1 MEFFTKAVSLI
12 FSLSILVVLHELGHF
27 IPAKL
32 FKTKVEK
39 FYLFFDPW
47 FSLVKKKVGDTVYG
61 IGWLPLGGYVKIA
74 GMVDES
80 MDKEQMKQP
89 PKPWEFRSKK
99 TWQRLIIMVGGV
111 TVNALLAWFIY
122 SMSLLTWG
130 EDRLPNTNLKYGIA
144 TTEIAKDHGFK
155 DGDIPLSINGEQFSF
170 FSDFTKELLLNDQEK
185 VVVVLR
191 EGKEISFTVYD
202 EFGDHA
208 IDSGIQRVVSP
219 RIPFILDSVLAINA
233 KGDTTAAFGKLEKDD
248 QIIALNN
255 TPTPFYVDFQRAIKA
270 INQPHIELTVLRR
283 GDSIKVPMKIE
294 CNRLLGVARKNTFN
308 FLDTVHYNYSFV
320 ESFPAG
326 FNKAVDVL
334 SSYVRQFKKVTR
346 HADSLGGFG
355 ALGSLFPESFSD
367 SNYWQKFWNITAL
380 LSIILAFMNLLPI
393 PALDGG
399 HVMFLLYEMIF
410 RRKPGE
416 KFLEYAQMTGMILL
430 LGLMLYANGNDV
442 FRGWFSDDST
452 PSKVDCWEQVSNK

>member
-283 GDSIKVPMKIE
+283 GDSIKVPMKI
-294 CNRLLGVARKNTFN
+294 
-308 FLDTVHYNYSFV
+308 
-320 ESFPAG
+320 
-326 FNKAVDVL
+326 
-334 SSYVRQFKKVTR
+334 
-346 HADSLGGFG
+346 
-355 ALGSLFPESFSD
+355 
-367 SNYWQKFWNITAL
+367 
-380 LSIILAFMNLLPI
+380 
-393 PALDGG
+393 
-399 HVMFLLYEMIF
+399 
-410 RRKPGE
+410 
-416 KFLEYAQMTGMILL
+416 
-430 LGLMLYANGNDV
+430 
-442 FRGWFSDDST
+442 
-452 PSKVDCWEQVSNK
+452 